1 MGLAAALNSPLEK
14 ILDDSFPQS
23 NPAQAI
29 LEWVESPMGPGFLEL
44 ERMLGKML
52 AHGSPVAKEFIGFA
66 IPRDIN
72 RFTTAE
78 IQPFVQ
84 FLRRQTGDNSIDV
97 AFFREDG
104 LKLILSGSPEA
115 LARLASLETVF
126 DSNSLKPRNT
136 CSAKTV
142 YRVHDNTTDARK
154 ARLVQA
160 LRLRTQFLLNTR
172 AFERERMLQNLE
184 RALDLE
190 RSLQLNRNAA
200 LKHSERAL
208 DLERALK
215 FVRKRALQRER
226 NRTLRI
232 SVLIA
237 SVAALGIIL
246 TGSGAMFWAVAI
258 ASGLAI
264 AIATVVSSLLNH
276 LEDALEFDHESALEH
291 LQHALA
297 LKTGLEPG
305 SERVVDY
312 IQRTLELAI
321 SLDPLG
327 DMLDLQ
333 GADLRGCNLRNI
345 DLRRTDLRDVD
356 FTDADVSGTIFGDN
370 RGVAERDHSNLQRR
384 GAIIQ
389 ES

>member
-1 MGLAAALNSPLEK
+1 MEILAFQVL
-14 ILDDSFPQS
+14 
-23 NPAQAI
+23 
-29 LEWVESPMGPGFLEL
+29 W
-44 ERMLGKML
+44 
-52 AHGSPVAKEFIGFA
+52 
-66 IPRDIN
+66 
-72 RFTTAE
+72 
-78 IQPFVQ
+78 
-84 FLRRQTGDNSIDV
+84 
-97 AFFREDG
+97 
-104 LKLILSGSPEA
+104 
-115 LARLASLETVF
+115 LETVF
-126 DSNSLKPRNT
+126 DSNSLKPQNT
-136 CSAKTV
+136 CSAKTA

-154 ARLVQA
+154 ARLIQA
-160 LRLRTQFLLNTR
+160 LRQRTQFLLNTR
-172 AFERERMLQNLE
+172 TFERERMLQNLE

-190 RSLQLNRNAA
+190 RSLQINRNAA

-226 NRTLRI
+226 NRTLGI

-246 TGSGAMFWAVAI
+246 TGSGAIFWAIAI

-264 AIATVVSSLLNH
+264 AIAMVISSLLNH

-297 LKTGLEPG
+297 LKTVLEPG
-305 SERVVDY
+305 SESVVDY

-333 GADLRGCNLRNI
+333 GADLRGSNLRNI
-345 DLRRTDLRDVD
+345 DLRRTDLRGVD

-370 RGVAERDHSNLQRR
+370 RGVAEQDHSNLQRR